1 MLLSDFDYELPEERI
16 AQTPIEPRNASRL
29 MVLDPVKKTI
39 GHDHF
44 YNLKQYVEPG
54 DTLIF
59 NDTRV
64 MPARLIGHRDQ
75 TGGKVEVFLL
85 RRLDADHWETL
96 VKPGKKAQVGNV
108 INFSDELSCVVTE
121 HTEFGGRIVEFRYEG
136 IFEEILDRLGET
148 PLPPYIHE
156 KLEDKERYQT
166 VYNREEGSAAA
177 PTAGL
182 HFTKEQMKELEAMG
196 VHLGF
201 VTLHVGLGTFRPVNV
216 KHIEE
221 HEMHKEFYHIS
232 EETAKLIMDTKKAGH
247 RVIAVGT
254 TSIRTLESAAT
265 APGEIAGKSG
275 WTGIFIYPGYQF
287 KIVDALITNFHL
299 PKSTLIMLISA
310 FAGRKFVL
318 QAYETAVAMKYRFFS
333 FGDAM
338 YICAQQPQAER
349 ERELAELAAL
359 HRAKGEA

>member
-1 MLLSDFDYELPEERI
+1 MFLSDFDYDLPEERI
-16 AQTPIEPRNASRL
+16 AQTPIEPRNASKM
-29 MVLDPVKKTI
+29 MVLNPQAKTLE
-39 GHDHF
+39 HRHF
-44 YNLKQYVEPG
+44 YDLKEYLVPG

-64 MPARLIGHRDQ
+64 LPARLIGHRAQ

-85 RRLDADHWETL
+85 RRIDATHWETL
-96 VKPGKKAQVGNV
+96 VKPGKKARPGNE
-108 INFSDELSCVVTE
+108 IEFSDELSCVVTE
-121 HTEFGGRIVEFRYEG
+121 HTDFGGRVVEFKYDG

-182 HFTKEQMKELEAMG
+182 HFTKEQMQELKDMG
-196 VHLGF
+196 VNLGF
-201 VTLHVGLGTFRPVNV
+201 VTLHVGLGTFRPVSVDN
-216 KHIEE
+216 IED
-221 HEMHKEFYHIS
+221 HEMHKEYYSIP
-232 EETAKLIMDTKKAGH
+232 EETAELIKKTKAAGH

-265 APGEIAGKSG
+265 AKNEIAGKSG
-275 WTGIFIYPGYQF
+275 WTQIFIYPGYDF
-287 KIVDALITNFHL
+287 KIVDAIITNFHL

-310 FAGRKFVL
+310 FAGRNFIL
-318 QAYETAVAMKYRFFS
+318 DAYKTAVEDKYRFFS
-333 FGDAM
+333 FGDSM
-338 YICAQQPQAER
+338 FIQGKQDKEER
-349 ERELAELAAL
+349 DEELKAL
-359 HRAKGEA
+359 DLSHQ

>member
-1 MLLSDFDYELPEERI
+1 MLLSDFDYDLPEERI

-29 MVLDPVKKTI
+29 MILDPVTRAI
-39 GHDHF
+39 RHDHF
-44 YNLKQYVEPG
+44 YHLQQYLTPG

-96 VKPGKKAQVGNV
+96 VKPGKKAQAGNV
-108 INFSDELSCVVTE
+108 INFSDELSCIVTE
-121 HTEFGGRIVEFRYEG
+121 HTDFGGRIVEFRYEG

-182 HFTKEQMKELEAMG
+182 HFTKEQMKELEDYG
-196 VHLGF
+196 VNLGF
-201 VTLHVGLGTFRPVNV
+201 VTLHVGLGTFRPVSTE
-216 KHIEE
+216 HIED

-232 EETAKLIMDTKKAGH
+232 DETAQLIKDTKAAGH

-265 APGEIAGKSG
+265 APGEIAGKSD
-275 WTGIFIYPGYQF
+275 WTGIFIYPGYDF
-287 KIVDALITNFHL
+287 KIVDALVTNFHL

-310 FAGRKFVL
+310 FAGRTFVL
-318 QAYETAVAMKYRFFS
+318 DAYKTAVQEKYRFFS

-338 YICAQQPQAER
+338 FIERPQPKDER
-349 ERELAELAAL
+349 DKELAEL
-359 HRAKGEA
+359 EASHL

>member
-1 MLLSDFDYELPEERI
+1 MLLSDFDYDLPEERI
-16 AQTPIEPRNASRL
+16 AQTPVEPRNASRL
-29 MVLDPVKKTI
+29 MVLNPQMKTME
-39 GHDHF
+39 HRHF
-44 YNLKQYVEPG
+44 YDLKEYLVPG

-75 TGGKVEVFLL
+75 TGGKIEVLLL
-85 RRLDADHWETL
+85 RRIDADHWETL
-96 VKPGKKAQVGNV
+96 VKPGKKAQVGTV
-108 INFSDELSCVVTE
+108 INFSDELSCTILE
-121 HTEFGGRIVEFRYEG
+121 HTDFGGRIVEFNYEG

-156 KLEDKERYQT
+156 KLEDSERYQT
-166 VYNREEGSAAA
+166 VYNREQGSAAA

-182 HFTKEQMKELEAMG
+182 HFTKEQMQELKDMG
-196 VHLGF
+196 VNLGF
-201 VTLHVGLGTFRPVNV
+201 VTLHVGLGTFRPVHTE
-216 KHIEE
+216 HIEE
-221 HEMHKEFYHIS
+221 HEMHKEFYQIND
-232 EETAKLIMDTKKAGH
+232 ETAKLVMDTKKAGH

-265 APGEIAGKSG
+265 AKNQIAAKSD
-275 WTGIFIYPGYQF
+275 WTGIFIYPGYDF

-310 FAGRKFVL
+310 FAGRKFIL
-318 QAYETAVAMKYRFFS
+318 NAYKTAVEMKYRFFS

-338 YICAQQPQAER
+338 FIEMPQPKAER
-349 ERELAELAAL
+349 DAELAKL
-359 HRAKGEA
+359 EVSHKEE